1 MIQLMHSF
9 NGITAS
15 PAMLD
20 AVQRGDIAAFCL
32 FNGINVDGP
41 AQLRQLNESFWNAA
55 QAGGHPVPL
64 IGIDQEGGQL
74 IAVRSGAT
82 ELPGNLA
89 LGATRSEA
97 LAEAA
102 GRVLGRELLAMGITL
117 NFAPCV
123 DVLTSLANPAMGLRT
138 FGDDPELTSKLG
150 AALIRGMQD
159 EGVLATAKHYPGMG
173 RVTVD
178 SHYDLPVVPDN
189 RDEIESTLLRPFRA
203 AIEAGV
209 GAIMTAHALYTALD
223 PDLPATLSPKILKGL
238 LRQEMGFEGLILTDA
253 LDMGAVTNERSDRE
267 IIEEAMNA
275 GVDMLLLGHLMNRN
289 QLPLISIA
297 QPLLNPASVSR
308 IRAAQA
314 RVGQVMPSLDV
325 VGSREH
331 QNIVAEIAQKAIT
344 LVRDTESL
352 LPLRLSP
359 EARIAVVTA
368 QPVNLTPADT
378 SAQAKIGLA
387 DAIHQRHGGV
397 QALELAHEAGDAEIT
412 ALVEAVR
419 EADLV
424 IVGTLAADQDRAQ
437 QAFIESIQ
445 HLDLPV
451 IVVALRTPYEVTT
464 LPKVG
469 TMLCTYSLSPASVEA
484 AAMVLFGELTATGHL
499 PIKF

>member
-9 NGITAS
+9 NGVSAA

-20 AVQRGDIAAFCL
+20 AVRRGDVAAFCL
-32 FNGINVDGP
+32 FSGINVDGP
-41 AQLRQLNESFWNAA
+41 AQLRQLNESLWAAA

-74 IAVRSGAT
+74 IAIRGGAT

-117 NFAPCV
+117 NFAPCI
-123 DVLTSLANPAMGLRT
+123 DILTSLANPAMGVRT
-138 FGDDPELTSKLG
+138 FGDDPALTSRLG

-173 RVTVD
+173 RVTMD
-178 SHYDLPVVPDN
+178 SHYDLPVVPDS
-189 RDEIESTLLRPFRA
+189 REEIENTMLRPFRA
-203 AIEAGV
+203 AIEANV
-209 GAIMTAHALYTALD
+209 GAIMTAHALYPALD
-223 PDLPATLSPKILKGL
+223 PDVPATLSPKILQGV
-238 LRQEMGFEGLILTDA
+238 LRQHMGFEGLILTDA
-253 LDMGAVTNERSDRE
+253 LDMGALTNQRSDTE
-267 IIEEAMNA
+267 IIEQAMNA
-275 GVDMLLLGHLMNRN
+275 GVDMLLLGHLMNRD
-289 QLPLISIA
+289 QLPLISIT

-308 IRAAQA
+308 IRTAQA

-325 VGSREH
+325 VGSRDH
-331 QNIVAEIAQKAIT
+331 QKIVAEIAQKAIT
-344 LVRDTESL
+344 LARDTESL

-378 SAQAKIGLA
+378 SAQAQIGLA
-387 DAIHQRHGGV
+387 DAIRQRHGGV
-397 QALELAHEAGDAEIT
+397 QALQLAHKAEDTEIR

-419 EADLV
+419 DTDV
-424 IVGTLAADQDRAQ
+424 IIVGTLAADADPVQ
-437 QAFIESIQ
+437 QAFIKAVQ
-445 HLDLPV
+445 TLDLPV
-451 IVVALRTPYEVTT
+451 IVVALRTPYEVAA
-464 LPKVG
+464 LPNVG
-469 TMLCTYSLSPASVEA
+469 TILCTYSLSPASVEA

-499 PIKF
+499 PVKL